1 MQLYCCNFCEMGQE
15 DNFNVDE
22 LLRGLFNEDAS
33 DSNVTLRSL
42 FDKRV
47 DELNITPTTATD
59 IADIQYRTLNG
70 ILDGTQRKIDFT
82 NIIKLSDFLQIPVE
96 KCAKLYLASLEKN
109 FPQEKPISRDKID
122 FIRSHFDLAD
132 LKKSGFIK
140 SITNFSEIERKI
152 TDFFGL
158 NSIFEYRMPLQ
169 EAAFSAGYITPKNT
183 FSRSMWINAAKD
195 VFKAINNPYE
205 YDREALITYF
215 PEIRWHSMS
224 VDMGLNN
231 VIRSLYKIG
240 ITVIYLPPFSSLHLR
255 GATFSE
261 NGKPCIALTD
271 YKGFYATIWFALIHE
286 LHHVLFDWPEIKSG
300 NYHVSDPN
308 SDLMPVKEKEAEA
321 DHFAREYIFSKE
333 KSKTIRPNL
342 SNQDYVNR
350 FAKLNHVH
358 PSIIYTFDAYDRG
371 STNRSAWARA
381 KVMNPD
387 ESIWKGT
394 LDYDWS
400 NISSAKKLVETSRLK
415 LYV

>member
-1 MQLYCCNFCEMGQE
+1 MGQNE
-15 DNFNVDE
+15 GFNVDE
-22 LLRGLFNEDAS
+22 LLSELFNKDNLEV
-33 DSNVTLRSL
+33 NVTLRSL

-47 DELNITPTTATD
+47 EELNITPTSATD

-82 NIIKLSDFLQIPVE
+82 NIIKLADFLQISVE
-96 KCAKLYLASLEKN
+96 KCAKLYLTSLEKN
-109 FPQEKPISRDKID
+109 FPQEKTISKDKID
-122 FIRSHFDLAD
+122 FIRNHFDLAD

-140 SITNFSEIERKI
+140 NISDFSDIEKRITN
-152 TDFFGL
+152 FFGL
-158 NSIFEYRMPLQ
+158 NSIFEYRMPAQ
-169 EAAFSAGYITPKNT
+169 EAAFSAGYITPKST
-183 FSRSMWINAAKD
+183 FSRSTWINTAKH

-205 YDREALITYF
+205 YDREALISYF
-215 PEIRWHSMS
+215 PEIRRHSMS

-261 NGKPCIALTD
+261 NNKPCIALTD

-286 LHHVLFDWPEIKSG
+286 LHHVLFDWQEIKTG

-321 DHFAREYIFSKE
+321 DNFAREYIFSKE
-333 KSKTIRPNL
+333 KSSTIRPNL
-342 SNQDYVNR
+342 FSQQHVEKV
-350 FAKLNHVH
+350 AKLNHVH

-371 STNRSAWARA
+371 SNNRAAWARA
-381 KVMNPD
+381 KVMNPP
-387 ESIWKGT
+387 ESIWKAT
-394 LDYDWS
+394 MDYDWS
-400 NISSAKKLVETSRLK
+400 KMTSAKKLVEDNRLK